1 MASGATLFL
10 VSSDHVF
17 CGYLREALEGVA
29 QSVQCFN
36 EGRHFLDRF
45 RPVSPGCIL
54 LESHLP
60 DMDGV
65 AVLDELN
72 ARRNKT
78 PVIMMT
84 TFNNVTSAV
93 ETMKHGVYDYMVK
106 PIQEDVLVDRLRAAL
121 DFDHELDRERLVD
134 ERIAKQIAQLT
145 EREKQVMDLLV
156 SGLSNK
162 GIAYELGISRK
173 TVDIHRAHI
182 MLKLGTDSLADLV
195 RLGILSK
202 LKNNSFFVLPAFV

>member
-1 MASGATLFL
+1 
-10 VSSDHVF
+10 
-17 CGYLREALEGVA
+17 
-29 QSVQCFN
+29 
-36 EGRHFLDRF
+36 
-45 RPVSPGCIL
+45 
-54 LESHLP
+54 
-60 DMDGV
+60 MDGV